1 MKIYGPDDITSAC
14 RMIGGLVPSGVRVM
28 ASVVNAGVTLK
39 VLVQSGIDLATYEFG
54 WTGRSATSPGKPA
67 PVFGRAAANIIA
79 DEWETG
85 RHLPVANRAD
95 NHANH
100 AAPEWVRSRQ
110 ELTGWLVGSKNNNVA
125 VVYFAGNLAD
135 YRAKAHK
142 RLVEINR
149 IEDKGSGRMPLRA
162 SLRRERAQIERVQ
175 ELLQTIDKLY
185 KNGTITLSQRR
196 AGTETHYLA
205 TKVKNIMPSNPVV
218 VMALQKQVRNAIQ
231 RHWGQYAGEADGFK
245 ILAIGFE
252 GGHDE
257 IHNMTA
263 KVEVYNRNPQNPLH
277 FRIPTVDLGTDADQW
292 GPMLAQR
299 AAAVKKQLRAREGRS
314 ATTKKTLD
322 DLA

>member
-1 MKIYGPDDITSAC
+1 MKKYGPDDITSAN
-14 RMIGGLVPSGVRVM
+14 RMIGGLVPSSVRVQ
-28 ASVVNAGVTLK
+28 ASVTNYGSTL
-39 VLVQSGIDLATYEFG
+39 VVFVQGGTDLQTYDFG
-54 WTGRSATSPGKPA
+54 WTGRTATSPGKPA
-67 PVFGRAAANIIA
+67 PPFNRAAANAIA

-95 NHANH
+95 NRANH

-110 ELTGWLVGSKNNNVA
+110 ELTGWLVGNKNNGMSA
-125 VVYFAGNLAD
+125 VYFAGNLAD
-135 YRAKAHK
+135 FRAKSQK

-162 SLRRERAQIERVQ
+162 TLRRERANIERTQ

-185 KNGTITLSQRR
+185 KSGTITLSQRR

-205 TKVKNIMPSNPVV
+205 TKVKNIMPANPAE
-218 VMALQKQVRNAIQ
+218 VMKLQKNVRNAIQ
-231 RHWGQYAGEADGFK
+231 RHWGQYAGEPDGFN

-252 GGHDE
+252 GGQDE

-263 KVEVYNRNPQNPLH
+263 KVEVYRRNPQDPLH
-277 FRIPTVDLGTDADQW
+277 YRIPTTDLGPEVDQW
-292 GPMLAQR
+292 GYILEQR

-322 DLA
+322 ELS